1 MAGRLTVIGTTGN
14 DYLMG
19 SVNLYLDGIKVASVG
34 GTRVSIPISKAC
46 TLSCAYRNRSGV
58 NSVQLDTDFQTTVKI
73 EILEPGTL
81 SNPARIGLAIVEQV
95 PINEKLY
102 DVCKNANIQNI
113 HAEEALDQLKAV
125 AKDAGFDCS
134 DEDLIQVCTQ
144 IRKETP
150 VANDTPTEDES
161 NTEEDEIKVPG
172 KLVVLNHDVSN
183 KVELY
188 LDGSHIGTLKK
199 KEKLSVPITKTGTLS
214 CKILGTFR
222 DISGNSELKI
232 KTGYISLVKVEWL
245 VHILSPNELTMN
257 LLKELSLKEKLY
269 LDCKEA
275 GIASADSR
283 ANIAKIKLIA
293 ENMGLTCE
301 ETDLLELFNQAKEDD
316 ARKAKAEE
324 TRAAEQRKREQ
335 ESEAEK
341 AVEESKRY
349 VNYVGREKLVQMC
362 FDEAAKY
369 RTIEMK
375 CIEDEN
381 YIRNAGDSLYQ
392 SSKQKEHD
400 WATHGG
406 IASGIAGGA
415 AGLATAMN
423 IQQKNADIRARND
436 SLGYAIAGMQVQASA
451 KVRERKKE
459 AIKNAEIWEERVKNA
474 KQRLVE
480 NLPEDDLLARLS
492 PSFVKMSPSEI
503 GTIDIEVTISST
515 PGLVIYDTV
524 PAVVD
529 GHIKAVFWNNDTR
542 VGEAVLSLPYQ
553 GAIRNTTLK
562 SVFLPKDKATT
573 NYSVTFEPIDLW
585 VIETPDTV
593 R

>member
-1 MAGRLTVIGTTGN
+1 MAGKLTVIGISSSQQLAHPVGLVIDDLQVAEITTGK
-14 DYLMG
+14 
-19 SVNLYLDGIKVASVG
+19 IE
-34 GTRVSIPISKAC
+34 IPISKSC
-46 TLSCAYRNRSGV
+46 LLSCIYGTRMGENTIRIDG
-58 NSVQLDTDFQTTVKI
+58 NSHTTVKI
-73 EILEPGTL
+73 EIRKPGKL
-81 SNPARIGLAIVEQV
+81 FSPARIGLVLTEQV
-95 PINEKLY
+95 NIRETLLLE
-102 DVCKNANIQNI
+102 CKNANIRD
-113 HAEEALDQLKAV
+113 LDSQENLAQFKKIARIMTH
-125 AKDAGFDCS
+125 DFGC
-134 DEDLIQVCTQ
+134 
-144 IRKETP
+144 
-150 VANDTPTEDES
+150 TEDELFRTFDVLKDDL
-161 NTEEDEIKVPG
+161 NELFQVFEDDLHEPYTLPG
-172 KLVVLNHDVSN
+172 ELIVLGSDY
-183 KVELY
+183 KTDLY
-188 LDGSHIGTLKK
+188 LDGKYVGTVKK
-199 KEKLSVPITKTGTLS
+199 KEKLSVPVAKTSTLS
-214 CKILGTFR
+214 CRLGM
-222 DISGNSELKI
+222 IEGNKELIIEAGTITYVKVDSIPHVLSCDEITMKVLKI
-232 KTGYISLVKVEWL
+232 V
-245 VHILSPNELTMN
+245 
-257 LLKELSLKEKLY
+257 SLKEKLY

-275 GIASADSR
+275 GITSADSR

-293 ENMGLTCE
+293 ENMGITCE
-301 ETDLLELFNQAKEDD
+301 ETDLLELFNQAKEDYD
-316 ARKAKAEE
+316 RKAKAEE

-335 ESEAEK
+335 EAEAEK

-381 YIRNAGDSLYQ
+381 YIRNAGNSLYQ

-529 GHIKAVFWNNDTR
+529 GHIKAVFWNIDTR

-553 GAIRNTTLK
+553 GAIRHTTLK
-562 SVFLPKDKATT
+562 SVFLPKDKLAT
-573 NYSVTFEPIDLW
+573 NYSVSFEPIDLW
-585 VIETPDTV
+585 AIETPDTV